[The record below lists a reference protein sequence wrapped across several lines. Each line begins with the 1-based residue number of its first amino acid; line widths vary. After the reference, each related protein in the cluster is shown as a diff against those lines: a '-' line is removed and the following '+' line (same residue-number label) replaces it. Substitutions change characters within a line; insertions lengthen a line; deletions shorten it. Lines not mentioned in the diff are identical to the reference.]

1 MKVEAHPSHPA
12 AASADGG
19 HRDVVQTMRITTL
32 VLAATGS
39 LLLLCA
45 AGVGLART
53 AMDPPVPGEAFLLLG
68 LLSLL
73 GVLTGL
79 VLFVRAL
86 LIAGLGR
93 VRSRTGAIEI
103 VLPLALSIAFN
114 IAMSIVLFDAKD
126 TPILEGSLRDANA
139 TYLVLVGLGVGSVL
153 GIVSIVRAVRAFR
166 GYRSTSSGHLASGT
180 PNHPPQDPGPP
191 AGAPGRD
198 T

>member
-93 VRSRTGAIEI
+93 VRSRTGAIAI
-103 VLPLALSIAFN
+103 VLSLALSIAFN

-126 TPILEGSLRDANA
+126 TLTLEGSLRDANA

-153 GIVSIVRAVRAFR
+153 GIVSIVRAARA
-166 GYRSTSSGHLASGT
+166 YRSTSSGHLASGT
-180 PNHPPQDPGPP
+180 SNHPPLDPGPP
-191 AGAPGRD
+191 TGAPGRD
-198 T
+198 S